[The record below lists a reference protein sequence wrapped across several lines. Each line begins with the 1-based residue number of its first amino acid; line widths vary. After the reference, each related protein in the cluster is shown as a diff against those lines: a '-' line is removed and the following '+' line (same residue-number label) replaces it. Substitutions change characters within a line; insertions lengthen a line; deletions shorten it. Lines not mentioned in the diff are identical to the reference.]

1 MPGGVAIHVGG
12 VCPQCGTNGY
22 ATKYSLA
29 HVLLCVFI
37 FPIGL
42 LCLLAPVKVCTASGH
57 EYGLGATLRSFVG
70 VIIGL
75 FACLVIGIVIL
86 SAIGSH

>member
-42 LCLLAPVKVCTASGH
+42 LCLLAPIKVCTASGH

-75 FACLVIGIVIL
+75 FACLVIGIAIL
-86 SAIGSH
+86 IAIGSH